1 MISSTTHRILQSSAL
16 AAAAIAVSAAVLACG
31 KASAGPGELSG
42 IALPDPWP
50 KPQFTLTTTGGMPF
64 DFHRET
70 DGTVTLLF
78 FGYTYCPD
86 VCPVHM
92 ANIAAVLRK
101 LTPQI
106 ARRITVVFV
115 TTDSDRDTPTRLRTW
130 LDGFDPGF
138 VGLIGPL
145 DTVNTIQQEIGLA
158 QAMRLEGD
166 GDNYTVGHAAQV
178 IAYTTDNRAHVVY
191 PFGTRQADWAHDL
204 PKLVQADW

>member
-16 AAAAIAVSAAVLACG
+16 TAAAIAVSAAVLACG
-31 KASAGPGELSG
+31 KASAGPGELRG

-50 KPQFTLTTTGGMPF
+50 KPQFTLTTTSGMPF

-86 VCPVHM
+86 ICPVHM

-101 LTPQI
+101 LPPQI

-115 TTDSDRDTPTRLRTW
+115 TTDPERDTPTRLRSW
-130 LDGFDPGF
+130 LDAFDLRF

-145 DTVNTIQQEIGLA
+145 DSVNAIQQEIGLA
-158 QAMRLEGD
+158 QAMKLKGD
-166 GDNYTVGHAAQV
+166 GENYTMGHAAQV
-178 IAYTTDNRAHVVY
+178 IAYTPDNRAHVVY

-204 PKLVQADW
+204 PKLVEADW